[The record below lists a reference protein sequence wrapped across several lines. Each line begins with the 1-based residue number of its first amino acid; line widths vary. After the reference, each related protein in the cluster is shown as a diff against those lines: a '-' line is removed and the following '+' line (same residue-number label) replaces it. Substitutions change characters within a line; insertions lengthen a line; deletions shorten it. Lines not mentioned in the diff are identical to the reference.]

1 MRQKIRLQ
9 VLFAIIAVIFL
20 LPYNS
25 FSQKKSKKVEAKASS
40 EQAVVIPLDSA
51 VRVGKLPNGF
61 TYYIR
66 KNVEPKN
73 RVTMYLANKV
83 GSVLENDDQ
92 QGLAHFMEHM
102 SFNGTKHFPKN
113 EMVSYLQK
121 AGVRF
126 GADLNAYT
134 SFDETVYQLPI
145 PTDDPVILKNGF
157 QIMRDWAQEA
167 TLDSLEIEKERGVI
181 LEEKRLG
188 KNAQQR
194 LQYKYLPVILNQSRY
209 SNRLPIGTEEVLK
222 NFTSSTIRSFY
233 TDWYRPNLQ
242 ALIVVGDIDVNATE
256 NTIKEMFSDL
266 KSPAKPRERTD
277 YTIPLIQKNQFFAAT
292 DKEFPVT
299 VVQVLI
305 KHPES
310 KLITTADYRQ
320 SILRA
325 LYNRIIGSR
334 IGELSLQ
341 ANPPFIQ
348 GGNSIS
354 GFLAN
359 LDVATAVVVGKPGL
373 LEQGFKAVWTEV
385 ERAKKFGF
393 TQTEL
398 DRAKEKLM
406 KNIESANKEKGKTNS
421 ENYVREYLNLFLK
434 QEASPG
440 ITYEYNFYKD
450 NLGGITLTEVNDVVK
465 KYLVDVNRDIIILGP
480 DKDAATLPTEAVVN
494 GWISDVQKSEI
505 TAYVDNVSAKPLLA
519 QKPVA
524 GKVVSEKKF
533 DGIGVTELTLSN
545 GVKVELKPTDFKND
559 EISFNAFSP
568 GGTSLY
574 SDAEYESANR
584 ASSLISNSG
593 VADYNSVQ
601 LSKYLTGK
609 QVRVTPYISER
620 TEGFSG
626 SATPK
631 DLETALQLVYL
642 YFTKP
647 RKDAEVFNGL
657 LSQEKATLANR
668 SNDPPSVFSDTVT
681 AVLGNY
687 SVRRT
692 GPSIEKYDK
701 INLDRAFEIYKD
713 RFADASDFTF
723 TFVGSFDV
731 EKLKPLLELYL
742 GGLPSTKR
750 VESAKDL
757 GIHIPAGKI
766 EKKVFKGQEQK
777 STVRLTFSGVYQYS
791 ETENDLLDALSDVL
805 NIKLIERLREDES
818 GVYGVGSR
826 ASYSKY
832 PENRYSFSISFGC
845 GPENVEKLISSALD
859 EVKKIRDNG
868 ALQVDVEKIQ
878 AEERRLTEVQMKENG
893 FWLGYLT
900 GQFQNNENPEQ
911 ILTYL
916 DDIKKITPEAL
927 KVAANK
933 YLSGDNFVRLV
944 LYPDKKE
951 VPAAK

>member
-1 MRQKIRLQ
+1 MKQRIRLKLLYL
-9 VLFAIIAVIFL
+9 VISLFVL
-20 LPYNS
+20 LPASS
-25 FSQKKSKKVEAKASS
+25 FSQAKLPKSAAKSS
-40 EQAVVIPLDSA
+40 VAKTDVLPLDSA
-51 VRVGKLPNGF
+51 VKVGKLPNGF

-66 KNVEPKN
+66 KNIEPKS
-73 RVTMYLANKV
+73 RVTLYLANKV

-145 PTDDPVILKNGF
+145 PTDDPEILKNGF

-167 TLDSLEIEKERGVI
+167 TLDSTEIEKERGVV

-188 KNAQQR
+188 KSAQQR
-194 LQYKYLPVILNQSRY
+194 LQYKYLPIILNQSRY

-222 NFTSSTIRSFY
+222 NFTASTIRSFY
-233 TDWYRPNLQ
+233 ADWYRPNLQ

-256 NTIKEMFSDL
+256 KTIKDLFSNL
-266 KSPAKPRERTD
+266 KSPAKPRERIK
-277 YTIPLIQKNQFFAAT
+277 YTIPLAQKNQFFVAT

-305 KHPES
+305 KFPES
-310 KLITTADYRQ
+310 KLITTADYHQ
-320 SILRA
+320 SILRG
-325 LYNRIIGSR
+325 LYNRIIGAR
-334 IGELSLQ
+334 IAELSKQ

-348 GGNSIS
+348 GGNSIG

-359 LDVATAVVVGKPGL
+359 LDVATSIIVGKPGE
-373 LEQGFKAVWTEV
+373 LEKGFKAVWTEV

-398 DRAKEKLM
+398 DRAKDALLQ
-406 KNIESANKEKGKTNS
+406 NIESAYKEKDKTNS
-421 ENYVREYLNLFLK
+421 DNYVREYLNLFLK

-440 ITYEYNFYKD
+440 ITYEYHFYKD
-450 NLGGITLTEVNDVVK
+450 NLGGITLDEINGVVK

-480 DKDAATLPTEAVVN
+480 DKDAATLPTEAIVN
-494 GWISDVQKSEI
+494 GWVADVQKSDI
-505 TAYVDNVSAKPLLA
+505 SAYVDNVSVKPLLA
-519 QKPVA
+519 KKPVA
-524 GKVVSEKKF
+524 GKVVAEKKL
-533 DGIGVTELTLSN
+533 DGIGVVELTLSN

-559 EISFNAFSP
+559 EINFNAFSP

-574 SDAEYESANR
+574 TDEEFESANR
-584 ASSLISNSG
+584 ASSLINNSG

-601 LSKYLTGK
+601 LTKYLTGK
-609 QVRVTPYISER
+609 IVRVSPYISER
-620 TEGFSG
+620 TEGISG
-626 SATPK
+626 SAAPK

-642 YFTKP
+642 YFTQP
-647 RKDAEVFNGL
+647 RKDVDVYKGL
-657 LSQEKATLANR
+657 LSQEKASIANR
-668 SNDPPSVFSDTVT
+668 SNDPPSVFSDTVS

-731 EKLKPLLELYL
+731 EKLKPLLEQYL
-742 GGLPSTKR
+742 GALPSTKR
-750 VESAKDL
+750 IESARNL

-766 EKKVFKGQEQK
+766 QKQVFKGQEPK
-777 STVRLTFSGVYQYS
+777 STVRLTFSGVYQYN
-791 ETENDLLDALSDVL
+791 ETENNLLDALSEVL

-832 PENRYSFSISFGC
+832 PENRYSFSIAFGC
-845 GPENVEKLISSALD
+845 APENVEKLISSALD

-868 ALQVDVEKIQ
+868 PLLVDVEKVQ
-878 AEERRLTEVQMKENG
+878 AEERRLTEVQLKENG
-893 FWLGYLT
+893 FWLGYLN

-911 ILTYL
+911 ILSYQEEL
-916 DDIKKITPEAL
+916 KKLTPEAL

-944 LYPDKKE
+944 LYPEKKE
-951 VPAAK
+951 VPSVK